1 MSGGGPITGG
11 DVARELRQTTQAVS
25 YLRNRLL
32 RKGTIYAD
40 GRSLRSA
47 VPGRVEW
54 ITTQPDD

>member
-1 MSGGGPITGG
+1 M
-11 DVARELRQTTQAVS
+11 ARELRQTTQAVS

>member
-1 MSGGGPITGG
+1 M
-11 DVARELRQTTQAVS
+11 ARELRQTTQAVS

-40 GRSLRSA
+40 GRSQRFA